1 MAKARRDERQ
11 RDLFEVAEMV
21 PVLAPRTLARAL
33 DFNRQISMAMSEAI
47 RESRKTRE
55 AIATE
60 MTEILGYE
68 EDNRV
73 TLSMLNAYTSA
84 ARETHTISLVRF
96 VAFVR
101 VTGCTWLWDVV
112 LHPEGLVVLQGEEA
126 LHAQAS
132 LMEKQ
137 GRELLEAADAARK
150 AAPATVRVPRGRL

>member
-1 MAKARRDERQ
+1 MAKGKRDQHQ

-21 PVLAPRTLARAL
+21 PVLAPLTLPRAL

-47 RESRKTRE
+47 RECRKSRE
-55 AIATE
+55 AIAHE

-68 EDNRV
+68 DDNRV
-73 TLSMLNAYTSA
+73 TLPMLNAYTSV

-112 LHPEGLVVLQGEEA
+112 LHPEGLLVLQGEEA
-126 LHAQAS
+126 LHAQAG
-132 LMEKQ
+132 LLEKQ
-137 GRELLEAADAARK
+137 GRELLEQADAARR
-150 AAPATVRVPRGRL
+150 AAPSKVRVPRGRL

>member
-1 MAKARRDERQ
+1 MTKAKRDQRQ

-21 PVLAPRTLARAL
+21 PVLAPRTLPRAL
-33 DFNRQISMAMSEAI
+33 DFNRQICMAMSEAI
-47 RESRKTRE
+47 RECRKSRE
-55 AIATE
+55 AIAAE
-60 MTEILGYE
+60 MTQILGYE
-68 EDNRV
+68 DSSITV
-73 TLSMLNAYTSA
+73 AQLNAYTSA

-132 LMEKQ
+132 LLEKQ
-137 GRELLEAADAARK
+137 GRELLEAADVARR
-150 AAPATVRVPRGRL
+150 AAPSKVRVPRGRL